1 MTRVKNST
9 VTRARRKKW
18 IKRASGSFGKKS
30 NAYKSARS
38 AATKALVYAYRDRKK
53 KKSEMRSVWI
63 TRINIACR
71 ENDISY
77 SRFINGLKKSN
88 VLLDRKQLSEIA
100 IHQPDVFK
108 ELVKIAKS
116 V

>member
-1 MTRVKNST
+1 MTRVKNSP

-53 KKSEMRSVWI
+53 KKSEMRSLWI

-77 SRFINGLKKSN
+77 SKFINGLKKSN

>member
-1 MTRVKNST
+1 MTRVKNSQ
-9 VTRARRKKW
+9 VTREKRKKW
-18 IKRASGSFGKKS
+18 IKRSSGSFGKKS
-30 NAYKSARS
+30 NTYKSARS

-53 KKSEMRSVWI
+53 KKSETRSLWI

-71 ENDISY
+71 NNDISY
-77 SRFINGLKKSN
+77 SKFINGLKKSN
-88 VLLDRKQLSEIA
+88 IFLDRKQLSEMA
-100 IHQPDVFK
+100 IHEPEIFK

>member
-1 MTRVKNST
+1 MTRVKNSP

-18 IKRASGSFGKKS
+18 IKRAAGSFGKKS

-53 KKSEMRSVWI
+53 KKSEMRSIWI

-71 ENDISY
+71 EHDISY
-77 SRFINGLKKSN
+77 SKFINGLKKSN